1 MAYITFKNMEEYQA
15 KINKLAKK
23 SKALCKQVVYDGTGV
38 MADAM
43 KEALRDL
50 PIEEGKNGPAAVCTA
65 WRKTDRRFNKTEE

>member
-15 KINKLAKK
+15 KINKLAQK

-43 KEALRDL
+43 KDFYSRASCEARL
-50 PIEEGKNGPAAVCTA
+50 
-65 WRKTDRRFNKTEE
+65 